1 MKKTILAKVFL
12 VLALVLSHLTVGVGA
27 WGYVDLWWA
36 GRCAGASAPASVGLL
51 TAVPFAA
58 GCLICLGLW
67 VLLTK
72 RWAG

>member
-12 VLALVLSHLTVGVGA
+12 VLALALSHLAVGVGA
-27 WGYVDLWWA
+27 WNYVDMWWGGRYA
-36 GRCAGASAPASVGLL
+36 GYSAPAWVGLL
-51 TAVPFAA
+51 AAVPFAA

-72 RWAG
+72 KRAG